1 MKNKIKNPLE
11 SFDHWED
18 VLLECYSEKNT
29 KTNEEYR
36 EYDTFAL
43 TEGVR
48 TFYKLNHQFQAYDF
62 VCQKEKEFLS
72 FKKSEMSLWEA
83 IDFLNTLVDDS
94 DCDIDLDQILKDYL
108 AKASLFM
115 IRYHSFFAQLRKEAY
130 NHLINKEELEL
141 FDWVRKF
148 NAYDLH
154 SKIPTPTDS
163 IALGPYYKDL
173 VAKFL
178 PITLRFNSF

>member
-11 SFDHWED
+11 PFDHWED

-36 EYDTFAL
+36 EYDTFTL

-72 FKKSEMSLWEA
+72 FKK
-83 IDFLNTLVDDS
+83 VK
-94 DCDIDLDQILKDYL
+94 CHCGK
-108 AKASLFM
+108 
-115 IRYHSFFAQLRKEAY
+115 QLT
-130 NHLINKEELEL
+130 
-141 FDWVRKF
+141 F
-148 NAYDLH
+148 
-154 SKIPTPTDS
+154 
-163 IALGPYYKDL
+163 
-173 VAKFL
+173 
-178 PITLRFNSF
+178 